1 MKPESNLKRVRVI
14 LADDH
19 TILTEGLGALL
30 RQEVDL
36 VGIANDGLQLVELA
50 VELKPDIVV
59 TDISMPLLNGVDA
72 IRLMKKKGLK
82 SKIIILTMHG
92 EASLVA
98 ETFHEGAS
106 GYLLKQTASTELL
119 TAINEVWQGREFIS
133 SLLRG
138 DFVALR
144 SKTEKGAKTAAAS
157 PLTPRQRQILQ
168 LTAEGKSMKQI
179 AFHLGISTK
188 TVESH
193 KYALMQIIGLS
204 SNSEL
209 IRYAIKSHLVC

>member
-1 MKPESNLKRVRVI
+1 MKPESNLNRVRVI

-19 TILTEGLGALL
+19 TIFTEGLGALI
-30 RQEVDL
+30 REEVDL
-36 VGIANDGLQLVELA
+36 VGIANDGQQLVELA

-59 TDISMPLLNGVDA
+59 TDISMPLLNGLDA
-72 IRLMKKKGLK
+72 IRLLKKKGIK

-119 TAINEVWQGREFIS
+119 TAISEVWQGREFIS
-133 SLLRG
+133 SQLRG
-138 DFVALR
+138 DFVTLR
-144 SKTEKGAKTAAAS
+144 SKTEKAAKTEAES

-193 KYALMQIIGLS
+193 KYALMQILGLS
-204 SNSEL
+204 SNAEL
-209 IRYAIKSHLVC
+209 VRYAIKSHLV